1 MSIYQCIHIYS
12 VRRSGC
18 DLGLVC
24 TVAYMANIMSF
35 IDIQSTLNVRM
46 SYNLAKSIVVSS
58 VVLGAE
64 IFYVK
69 VALVVDK

>member
-1 MSIYQCIHIYS
+1 
-12 VRRSGC
+12 
-18 DLGLVC
+18 
-24 TVAYMANIMSF
+24 MANIMSF